1 MLANFALYL
10 LCVSVDD
17 SNMGGQSGIKLK
29 LNQQIRPHTGAGMST
44 QQSSGMHFTNLG
56 GGSVKR
62 ASRNTLQANT
72 TLDTASVGAGVDP
85 RLAMYNKETIKKH
98 LEKREKRRAVSN
110 IRPRA
115 RFSTITA
122 FHKNDVATI
131 SNQQEEG
138 INSAGS
144 KYLSNSLRVQRF
156 VS

>member
-1 MLANFALYL
+1 M
-10 LCVSVDD
+10 
-17 SNMGGQSGIKLK
+17 
-29 LNQQIRPHTGAGMST
+29 
-44 QQSSGMHFTNLG
+44 
-56 GGSVKR
+56 KR
-62 ASRNTLQANT
+62 ASRNTSQGHMTMELSA
-72 TLDTASVGAGVDP
+72 DP
-85 RLAMYNKETIKKH
+85 RLVLYNKETIKKH

-144 KYLSNSLRVQRF
+144 KYLSNSLLMQRL

>member
-1 MLANFALYL
+1 
-10 LCVSVDD
+10 
-17 SNMGGQSGIKLK
+17 
-29 LNQQIRPHTGAGMST
+29 
-44 QQSSGMHFTNLG
+44 MHFTNLG
-56 GGSVKR
+56 GNSVKR
-62 ASRNTLQANT
+62 ASRNTLQAHT
-72 TLDTASVGAGVDP
+72 TLDSASVGGAGGVDP

-110 IRPRA
+110 IRPRQ

-144 KYLSNSLRVQRF
+144 KCLSYPFLQQLGHANVGMSFSCDENFISAYNEAICIATVISCGQI
-156 VS
+156 

>member
-1 MLANFALYL
+1 
-10 LCVSVDD
+10 
-17 SNMGGQSGIKLK
+17 
-29 LNQQIRPHTGAGMST
+29 MST

-62 ASRNTLQANT
+62 TSRNTLQANT
-72 TLDTASVGAGVDP
+72 TLDSASMGGQGVDP

-144 KYLSNSLRVQRF
+144 KYLSNSLLVQRL